1 MGSLHHGV
9 GHKACRHNGECL
21 TEMGVYP
28 GEVRVFIRWASAR
41 VGLDD
46 VKAST
51 SALDSLPQVVSG
63 GIDGC
68 QTN

>member
-1 MGSLHHGV
+1 MGSLYRGV
-9 GHKACRHNGECL
+9 GNKAFRHNGECL
-21 TEMGVYP
+21 TETGVYP

-46 VKAST
+46 IKAST
-51 SALDSLPQVVSG
+51 RALDCLPKVVSG